1 MVDFPSIA
9 WYNTGTPEGAAPA
22 VANCRTGPLWGK
34 HRQAVESVAGVF
46 FCAFYCCLFS
56 RSSSRR
62 NSSRSLQTLA
72 RRSISRSRS
81 RSRSA
86 SLACCT
92 SNSAVLGVVISSL
105 LPGRRRVAVV
115 RWAVAGWPWLV
126 SQSSGNFSC
135 RQSPEISSPVPL
147 KGGRGELFLHK
158 ISCRFLVEIADLGGL

>member
-9 WYNTGTPEGAAPA
+9 WYNTGTPQRGGPGSRELPHGAF
-22 VANCRTGPLWGK
+22 VGK
-34 HRQAVESVAGVF
+34 TSAECGSWAGVF

-81 RSRSA
+81 RSA

-115 RWAVAGWPWLV
+115 RWAVVGWPWLV

-158 ISCRFLVEIADLGGL
+158 ILCRFLVEIADLGGL